1 MVGCALGEEEEVGA
15 DAGVGIED
23 AVGQADDGVQVAL
36 GEEGFL
42 DARLDAFAEEG
53 AVGQHEAGAAAGLE
67 DLHEEHEEEVGG
79 LAGAELGGEVG
90 LDAVLLHA
98 AEGRVGD
105 DDVHALLRAPV
116 AQRAGEGVVVAD
128 VGGHVDAVQ
137 QQIGHAQDVRQVL
150 LLDAGE
156 AVLDGALV
164 GLGLRLLAQV
174 LDGAD
179 EEAAGAAG
187 GVEDG
192 LAEARIDLLDDELG
206 DGARG
211 VELAGVARGLEVL
224 EELLVDVAEHV
235 AVVGG
240 VEVDAVDLVDDLPH
254 QRAVLHVVVGILEGH
269 ADEAGDL
276 VAAAGERLELGQQRV
291 VDEVE
296 QRLAGDAFVVGGPV
310 GPAQMLAG
318 AATCSCRGG
327 VRVSFSRSSKIFR
340 KNIQPSCSRR
350 CASP

>member
-1 MVGCALGEEEEVGA
+1 MLVIPDLGGGLALGEEEEVGA

-23 AVGQADDGVQVAL
+23 AVGQADDGVEVAL
-36 GEEGFL
+36 GEERFL
-42 DARLDAFAEEG
+42 DARLHAFAEER

-67 DLHEEHEEEVGG
+67 DLHEEHEEESAVSRVRNSAGKLDSMPSSSMPPKGG
-79 LAGAELGGEVG
+79 LVTMTSTRSF
-90 LDAVLLHA
+90 
-98 AEGRVGD
+98 GR
-105 DDVHALLRAPV
+105 PV
-116 AQRAGEGVVVAD
+116 AQRPGEGVVVAD
-128 VGGHVDAVQ
+128 VGGDVDAVQ
-137 QQIGHAQDVRQVL
+137 KQIGHAQDVRQVL

-164 GLGLRLLAQV
+164 GLGLGLLAQV

-192 LAEARIDLLDDELG
+192 FAEARIDLLDDELG

-211 VELAGVARGLEVL
+211 VELAGVAGGLEVL

-269 ADEAGDL
+269 ADQAGDL
-276 VAAAGERLELGQQRV
+276 VAAAGERL
-291 VDEVE
+291 
-296 QRLAGDAFVVGGPV
+296 
-310 GPAQMLAG
+310 
-318 AATCSCRGG
+318 
-327 VRVSFSRSSKIFR
+327 
-340 KNIQPSCSRR
+340 
-350 CASP
+350 